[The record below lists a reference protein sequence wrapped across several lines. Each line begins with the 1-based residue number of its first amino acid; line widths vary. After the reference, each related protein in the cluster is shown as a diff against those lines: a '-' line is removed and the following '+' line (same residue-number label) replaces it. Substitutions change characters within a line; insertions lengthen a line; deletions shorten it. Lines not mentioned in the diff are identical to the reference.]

1 MGITERKERHREELK
16 NDILQ
21 AAKQLFLENGFEA
34 TSIRNIAEKIEYSP
48 ATIYL
53 YYKDKNEIIHALH
66 QEGFKL
72 LIQHFE
78 PLANI
83 PTAFERLKAMGRAY
97 IQFALKHP
105 DVYSLIFTMK
115 EPLEHVE
122 ACEIEWH
129 EGDAAFQLLM
139 KTVQGCQEEGYFKGV
154 EVVGMSFV
162 IWSTMHGLCTLRT
175 SGHLEHMST
184 VCKEVEELNRNV
196 NDLLTYNYE
205 VFVSVLEKL
214 KK

>member
-1 MGITERKERHREELK
+1 MGVAERKERHREELK
-16 NDILQ
+16 KDILI
-21 AAKQLFLENGFEA
+21 AAKELFLENGFEA

-78 PLANI
+78 PLSTI
-83 PTAFERLKAMGRAY
+83 PSAFERLKAMGKAY

-105 DVYSLIFTMK
+105 DVYHLIFTMK
-115 EPLEHVE
+115 EPLAHVQE
-122 ACEIEWH
+122 CELDWD
-129 EGDAAFQLLM
+129 EGDTSFQMLLS
-139 KTVQGCQEEGYFKGV
+139 TVKGCQQEGHFTDM
-154 EVVGMSFV
+154 EPVGMSFL

-175 SGHLEHMST
+175 SGHMEHMT
-184 VCKEVEELNRNV
+184 IVCQEVQ
-196 NDLLTYNYE
+196 DLKKDVDGLLAYNYE
-205 VFVSVLEKL
+205 IFVKLLEKL

>member
-16 NDILQ
+16 KDILI
-21 AAKQLFLENGFEA
+21 AAKELFLENGFEA

-78 PLANI
+78 VLNTI
-83 PTAFERLKAMGRAY
+83 PSAFERLKAMGKAY
-97 IQFALKHP
+97 IQFALTHP
-105 DVYSLIFTMK
+105 DVYQLIFTMK
-115 EPLEHVE
+115 EPLEHVTQ
-122 ACEIEWH
+122 CEIEWD
-129 EGDAAFQLLM
+129 EGDAAFQLLL

-154 EVVGMSFV
+154 EPVGMAFM
-162 IWSTMHGLCTLRT
+162 IWSTMHGLCTLRI
-175 SGHLEHMST
+175 SGHLEHMT
-184 VCKEVEELNRNV
+184 IVCPEVEAMKKNV
-196 NDLLTYNYE
+196 DELLTYNYDI
-205 VFVSVLEKL
+205 FVSVLEKL

>member
-1 MGITERKERHREELK
+1 MGVAERKERHREELK
-16 NDILQ
+16 KDILI
-21 AAKQLFLENGFEA
+21 AAKELFLENGFEA

-78 PLANI
+78 PLGTI
-83 PTAFERLKAMGRAY
+83 PSAFERLKAMGKAY

-105 DVYSLIFTMK
+105 DVYHLIFTMK
-115 EPLEHVE
+115 EPLAHVQE
-122 ACEIEWH
+122 CELDWD
-129 EGDAAFQLLM
+129 EGDTSFQLLLA
-139 KTVQGCQEEGYFKGV
+139 TVKGCQQEGYFKDM
-154 EVVGMSFV
+154 EPVGMSFL

-175 SGHLEHMST
+175 SGHMEHMT
-184 VCKEVEELNRNV
+184 IVCQEVT
-196 NDLLTYNYE
+196 DLKKDVDSLLAYNYE
-205 VFVSVLEKL
+205 IFVKLLEKL

>member
-1 MGITERKERHREELK
+1 MGVAERKERHREELK
-16 NDILQ
+16 LDILN
-21 AAKQLFLENGFEA
+21 AAKELFLENGFEA

-78 PLANI
+78 VLNTI
-83 PTAFERLKAMGRAY
+83 PTAFERLKAMGKAY

-115 EPLEHVE
+115 EPLEHLAE
-122 ACEIEWH
+122 CEMEWD
-129 EGDAAFQLLM
+129 EGDASFQLLM
-139 KTVQGCQEEGYFKGV
+139 
-154 EVVGMSFV
+154 
-162 IWSTMHGLCTLRT
+162 
-175 SGHLEHMST
+175 
-184 VCKEVEELNRNV
+184 
-196 NDLLTYNYE
+196 
-205 VFVSVLEKL
+205 
-214 KK
+214 

>member
-1 MGITERKERHREELK
+1 MGVTERKERHREELK
-16 NDILQ
+16 KDILI
-21 AAKQLFLENGFEA
+21 AARELFLKNGFEA
-34 TSIRNIAEKIEYSP
+34 ISIRNIAERIEYSP

-78 PLANI
+78 PLNTI
-83 PTAFERLKAMGRAY
+83 PSAFERLKAMGKAY

-105 DVYSLIFTMK
+105 DVYQLIFSMT
-115 EPLEHVE
+115 EPLEHLAE
-122 ACEIEWH
+122 CEMEWD
-129 EGDAAFQLLM
+129 EGDASFQLLM

-154 EVVGMSFV
+154 EPVGMSFV

-175 SGHLEHMST
+175 SGHLEHMTT

>member
-1 MGITERKERHREELK
+1 MGVAERKERHRGELK
-16 NDILQ
+16 KDILI
-21 AAKQLFLENGFEA
+21 AAKELFLENGFEA

-78 PLANI
+78 VLNSI

-115 EPLEHVE
+115 EPLEHMVKREVSWDEGEAAFTMLLKTVE
-122 ACEIEWH
+122 AC
-129 EGDAAFQLLM
+129 Q
-139 KTVQGCQEEGYFKGV
+139 QEDYFPGAEPVGV
-154 EVVGMSFV
+154 SFM

-175 SGHLEHMST
+175 SGHLRHMT
-184 VCKEVEELNRNV
+184 EVCKEVGAITKDVDVLLN
-196 NDLLTYNYE
+196 YNYE
-205 VFVSVLEKL
+205 AFVSILEKL